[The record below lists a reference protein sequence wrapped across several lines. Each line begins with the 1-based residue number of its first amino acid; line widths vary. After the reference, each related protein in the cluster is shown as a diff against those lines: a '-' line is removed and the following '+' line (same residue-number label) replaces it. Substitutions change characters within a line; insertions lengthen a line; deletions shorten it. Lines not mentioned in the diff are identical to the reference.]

1 VPAGE
6 GGGARALKRRAEPAK
21 ARSAV
26 AGLRQVAESLS
37 PRDSEGRL
45 CQVYERWI
53 YSAVLCFAL
62 DTTEQDF
69 HYSYSVFQGEYSR
82 SLRFRSGAE
91 INQAF
96 QRLIERVRGALQLK
110 DGLHLTR
117 APTTPPPA
125 QAPPAAAGAKGGGR
139 ARETCV

>member
-1 VPAGE
+1 VQSLPKLEVLSQAWAGR
-6 GGGARALKRRAEPAK
+6 GDL
-21 ARSAV
+21 
-26 AGLRQVAESLS
+26 ESKS
-37 PRDSEGRL
+37 SEGRL
-45 CQVYERWI
+45 RQVCERWI

-62 DTTEQDF
+62 DTTEQEQTDF

-96 QRLIERVRGALQLK
+96 RRGALQLK
-110 DGLHLTR
+110 DGLHLIR
-117 APTTPPPA
+117 APTTPAPA